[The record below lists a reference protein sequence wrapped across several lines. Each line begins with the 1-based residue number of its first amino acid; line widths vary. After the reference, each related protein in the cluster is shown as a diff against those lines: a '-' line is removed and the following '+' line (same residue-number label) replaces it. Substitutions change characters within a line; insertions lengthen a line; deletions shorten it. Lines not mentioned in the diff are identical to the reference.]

1 MKDLIFSRFKTL
13 TFLFCSMALSIV
25 LLMVRMKLTREFFL
39 LFLVWNLFL
48 AFIPFAIS
56 FYLQTKADLKK
67 WQLVFSGLVW
77 LLFLPNAP
85 YIITDLFHLRHST
98 PQLIWLDI
106 LVIVSFAINGLIL
119 YLISVTDMRQLFQ
132 QHFQTKLINW
142 SFSMLPFLVAFG
154 IYLGRFLRYNSW
166 DILHRPLQLLLDCLD
181 YLLYPLSHLGMW
193 LFTVAFGC
201 LLLITTKVM
210 EEKKAG

>member
-1 MKDLIFSRFKTL
+1 
-13 TFLFCSMALSIV
+13 MALSIV

-56 FYLQTKADLKK
+56 FYLQTKAGLKK
-67 WQLVFSGLVW
+67 WQLLFSGLVW

-106 LVIVSFAINGLIL
+106 LVIVSFAINGIIL
-119 YLISVTDMRQLFQ
+119 YLISVTDMRQLLQ

-166 DILHRPLQLLLDCLD
+166 DILHRPLQILLDCLD

-193 LFTVAFGC
+193 LFTASFGC

>member
-1 MKDLIFSRFKTL
+1 
-13 TFLFCSMALSIV
+13 
-25 LLMVRMKLTREFFL
+25 
-39 LFLVWNLFL
+39 
-48 AFIPFAIS
+48 
-56 FYLQTKADLKK
+56 
-67 WQLVFSGLVW
+67 
-77 LLFLPNAP
+77 
-85 YIITDLFHLRHST
+85 FHLRHST

>member
-193 LFTVAFGC
+193 LFTVAF
-201 LLLITTKVM
+201 
-210 EEKKAG
+210 